1 MHGDDDARRYVESW
15 FWTLDDLAVAVG
27 VTPARI
33 EQLIAA
39 ECAPGPIYARSADGW
54 WSALGADGPPPA
66 GEHWYSPGAAWGLRR
81 AELATRAGCSL
92 SAAAAMLRD
101 SFADRF
107 AVALGH
113 QRYACLAFASCFSGD
128 AVDPDAARATAWD
141 EWASWIQG
149 GYGVCLRIFTAETCV
164 AKESLGAG
172 LKAALAAPDYD
183 AAALLA
189 DAEALAG
196 LLLPFAPWQRASGT
210 PGRTIDRL
218 LREQHLGNDRP
229 YASLG

>member
-1 MHGDDDARRYVESW
+1 MHVDDDARRYVERW
-15 FWTLDDLAVAVG
+15 FWTLDDLAEAVG
-27 VTPARI
+27 VTPARA

-39 ECAPGPIYARSADGW
+39 RCAPGPIYARGAEGW
-54 WSALGADGPPPA
+54 WSALGADGAAPA

-81 AELATRAGCSL
+81 AEMATRGGNSL
-92 SAAAAMLRD
+92 AATAAMLRD

-107 AVALGH
+107 AVALGD
-113 QRYACLAFASCFSGD
+113 QRYARLAFASCFSGD
-128 AVDPDAARATAWD
+128 VIDPDAAWTAAQG

-149 GYGVCLRIFTAETCV
+149 GYGVCLRVFTAETCV
-164 AKESLGAG
+164 AKESLGAW
-172 LKAALAAPDYD
+172 LKAAVAEPDYD

-218 LREQHLGNDRP
+218 LREQRLGDDRP
-229 YASLG
+229 YA

>member
-1 MHGDDDARRYVESW
+1 MHIDDDVRRYVERW
-15 FWTLDDLAVAVG
+15 FWTLDDLAEAVG

-39 ECAPGPIYARSADGW
+39 NCAPGPIYARSADSW
-54 WSALGADGPPPA
+54 WSALGADGAAPA
-66 GEHWYSPGAAWGLRR
+66 GEHWFSPGAAWGLRQ
-81 AELATRAGCSL
+81 AELATRSGSSPAE
-92 SAAAAMLRD
+92 AAAMLRD

-107 AVALGH
+107 ASALGH
-113 QRYACLAFASCFSGD
+113 QRYARLAFATCFSGD
-128 AVDPDAARATAWD
+128 AVDLGAARAAARD

-164 AKESLGAG
+164 AKESLGAW
-172 LKAALAAPDYD
+172 LKAAVVEPDYD

-189 DAEALAG
+189 EAETLAG

-218 LREQHLGNDRP
+218 LREQHLGDDRP
-229 YASLG
+229 YA